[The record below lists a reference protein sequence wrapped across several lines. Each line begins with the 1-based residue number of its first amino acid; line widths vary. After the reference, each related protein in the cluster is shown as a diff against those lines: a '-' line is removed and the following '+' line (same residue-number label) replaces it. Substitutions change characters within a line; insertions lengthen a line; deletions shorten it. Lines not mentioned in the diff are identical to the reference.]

1 MLVSLLLDYVLRNPC
16 YTARG
21 GPVPTVGTAK
31 MLSTDLQR
39 VAGAANSHSLLITA
53 WGLVDTD
60 SCRFGPVRS
69 KTVADAPPPLG
80 QADLRRP
87 FSWGA
92 FES

>member
-1 MLVSLLLDYVLRNPC
+1 MYLGI
-16 YTARG
+16 TARG

-53 WGLVDTD
+53 WGIVDTD